1 MDVDLIYLDPPFNS
15 NRNYNA
21 IYNET
26 GRLRPAQL
34 NAFCN
39 IWALDDEQIVSFV
52 RFGGIIVNMDY
63 IEEIGKTLFKLLF
76 SYKGR
81 VSRLTYWLYPVYS
94 LGTWAFVG
102 AMVEL
107 LPSVVDYVLLILFGP
122 LCLGLLYGFIPLHV
136 KRLHDT
142 NRSGRNVYM
151 CITPIIG
158 QFYTFIVC
166 GCFPSTKGINRFGEQ
181 PEE

>member
-1 MDVDLIYLDPPFNS
+1 MDVDFLSIWIRPLTRIATTMRFITKRVVCFQLNS
-15 NRNYNA
+15 MRFA
-21 IYNET
+21 IYGHLMMN
-26 GRLRPAQL
+26 RLFL
-34 NAFCN
+34 S
-39 IWALDDEQIVSFV
+39 LDS
-52 RFGGIIVNMDY
+52 GGIIVNMDY

-81 VSRLTYWLYPVYS
+81 VGRLTYWLYPVYS

-142 NRSGRNVYM
+142 NRI
-151 CITPIIG
+151 ITDRVE
-158 QFYTFIVC
+158 TFLCVL
-166 GCFPSTKGINRFGEQ
+166 PR
-181 PEE
+181 

>member
-15 NRNYNA
+15 NRNYHA

-26 GRLRPAQL
+26 GRLLPAQL
-34 NAFCN
+34 DAFCN
-39 IWALDDEQIVSFV
+39 IWTLDDEQIVSFV

-94 LGTWAFVG
+94 LGTWALVLGQWSSFYRLLSITFYSSCSDLCVWDYYMVLYRFMLRGYTTQIDRVG
-102 AMVEL
+102 TFLCV
-107 LPSVVDYVLLILFGP
+107 LP
-122 LCLGLLYGFIPLHV
+122 
-136 KRLHDT
+136 R
-142 NRSGRNVYM
+142 
-151 CITPIIG
+151 
-158 QFYTFIVC
+158 
-166 GCFPSTKGINRFGEQ
+166 
-181 PEE
+181 

>member
-1 MDVDLIYLDPPFNS
+1 MTRIATTMRFITKRVVCF
-15 NRNYNA
+15 
-21 IYNET
+21 
-26 GRLRPAQL
+26 QL
-34 NAFCN
+34 NSMRFA
-39 IWALDDEQIVSFV
+39 IWTLDDEQIVSFV

-76 SYKGR
+76 FYKGR

-142 NRSGRNVYM
+142 NRSGRNVFM

-166 GCFPSTKGINRFGEQ
+166 GCFPSTKGRNRFGEQ